1 MKILILGAGQ
11 VGSTL
16 AQHLSPDDNDITVV
30 DLNDVGLRGLQ
41 NRMDVKTIQGHAAH
55 PRILARAG
63 ARDADMLIAVTNS
76 DEVNMVACQVAYT
89 LFNTPTR
96 IARIRSAD
104 LLRHP
109 ELFKGE
115 AVPIDEV
122 ISPEQLVTHHVKQLI
137 EVPGALQIVDF
148 AGGRVQLVAARAA
161 RTGSLVG
168 NRLKNLNE
176 HTSGGGEVRVAAIF
190 RADQAIIP
198 DGNTIVQSEDELF
211 FLAARR
217 DIARVMAELQ
227 QVDKPAR
234 RILLAGGGNIGRR
247 LARALE
253 RDHYVK
259 IMERDEA
266 SARLLAEE
274 LDRAIVLVGDC
285 ADQALLREEN
295 IDQTDV
301 YCALTNDDEANILS
315 SMLAKRMG
323 ARRVMT
329 LINRPAYADLIES
342 GTIDVAI
349 SPQQI
354 TISALLT
361 QLRHGHIVQVH
372 ALRRGAAE
380 AMEAVAHGHEN
391 ESRVVGRRIEE
402 LNLPTSATVGGIV
415 RGEAFLVPH
424 HDTKILS
431 EDHVILFLTDRSQV
445 REVEKLFQVSVTF
458 I

>member
-1 MKILILGAGQ
+1 MKIIILGAGQ

-16 AQHLSPDDNDITVV
+16 AQNLLPEDNDITVV
-30 DLNDVGLRGLQ
+30 DLKDADLRGLQ
-41 NRMDVKTIQGHAAH
+41 DRMDLKIIKGHAAH
-55 PRILARAG
+55 PRVLAQAG
-63 ARDADMLIAVTNS
+63 ARDAEMLIAVTNS

-115 AVPIDEV
+115 AVPIDKV
-122 ISPEQLVTHHVKQLI
+122 ISPEELITHHVKQLI
-137 EVPGALQIVDF
+137 EVPGALQVVDF
-148 AGGRVQLVAARAA
+148 AGGKVQLVAARTA
-161 RTGSLVG
+161 RSGTLVG
-168 NRLKNLNE
+168 NALKNLNVYP
-176 HTSGGGEVRVAAIF
+176 GGEVRVAAIF
-190 RADQAIIP
+190 RGEQAIIP
-198 DGNTIVQSEDELF
+198 DGNTIVRSEDELV

-217 DIARVMAELQ
+217 DIGRVMANLQ
-227 QVDKPAR
+227 RVDKPAR
-234 RILLAGGGNIGRR
+234 RVLLAGGGNIGRR
-247 LARALE
+247 LARVLE

-266 SARLLAEE
+266 SARRLSEE

-285 ADQALLREEN
+285 ADQNLLGEEN
-295 IDQTDV
+295 IAHTDV

-361 QLRHGHIVQVH
+361 HLRHGHVVQVH
-372 ALRRGAAE
+372 TLRRGAAE
-380 AMEAVAHGHEN
+380 AIEVVAHGHEN
-391 ESRVVGRRIEE
+391 ESRVVGRKIED
-402 LNLPTSATVGGIV
+402 LDLPSSATVGGVV
-415 RGEAFLVPH
+415 RGDKFLIPH
-424 HDTKILS
+424 HDSKILS
-431 EDHVILFLTDRSQV
+431 EDHVILFLTDRSQE